1 MNRRTLITTGLAGLV
16 APTLAR
22 ATDGSVVEEVATPPI
37 FLEEPEPLE
46 AYLWRNRPVVIF
58 ADTADDLLFRRQMEL
73 LAEGETMLLERDVVV
88 LTDTDPAARG
98 PLRAKLRPRGF
109 QLVLIGKDG
118 GVKLRKPRPWTVRE
132 LSRTIDKMPMRQ
144 QEIRQRWER

>member
-1 MNRRTLITTGLAGLV
+1 MNRRTLLTCGIAALA
-16 APTLAR
+16 APTLVR
-22 ATDGSVVEEVATPPI
+22 ATDGTAEAIATPTP
-37 FLEEPEPLE
+37 FVEDPEPLE
-46 AYLWRNRPVVIF
+46 AYQWRNRPVIVF
-58 ADTADDLLFRRQMEL
+58 ADTPDDLLFRRQMEL

-88 LTDTDPAARG
+88 ITDTDASVTSD
-98 PLRAKLRPRGF
+98 LRRALRPRGF

-118 GVKLRKPRPWTVRE
+118 GAKLRKPRPWTVRE